1 MHKSE
6 TEEAYS
12 HKGSQSIAVRC
23 VDDYTAHRGTEVLAL
38 LEQARNRVVESRN
51 ELIPVVL
58 YSSVVVQ
65 RQTDSVQN
73 GSARDTEH
81 FGKRRRAGARSL
93 KTKIQHAL
101 QISHTTDALCGD
113 RKYWQSESSLLG
125 IPS

>member
-38 LEQARNRVVESRN
+38 
-51 ELIPVVL
+51 
-58 YSSVVVQ
+58 
-65 RQTDSVQN
+65 
-73 GSARDTEH
+73 
-81 FGKRRRAGARSL
+81 
-93 KTKIQHAL
+93 